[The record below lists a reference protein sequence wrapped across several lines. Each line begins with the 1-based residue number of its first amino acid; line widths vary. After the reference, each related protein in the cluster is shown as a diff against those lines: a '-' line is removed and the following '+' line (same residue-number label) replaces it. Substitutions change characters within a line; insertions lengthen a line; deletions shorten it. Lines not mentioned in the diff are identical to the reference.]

1 MRTTSS
7 PPMTKIWFALIAI
20 GLLVAL
26 AACGSTTDTGS
37 GSAPTATANTSTSAP
52 TATQG
57 NGSGGKYG
65 NGGVTPT
72 AATGSTPTAATSAN
86 TVGVS
91 NFTFSPGALTVHV
104 GDKVT
109 WTNNDSVA
117 HTVTSD
123 NGKFDS
129 STLAP
134 GASFSFKFT
143 KAGTYDYHCNIHTSM
158 HGSII
163 VQ

>member
-7 PPMTKIWFALIAI
+7 TPMTKIWFALIAI

-37 GSAPTATANTSTSAP
+37 APTATANSSASTPA
-52 TATQG
+52 ATQG
-57 NGSGGKYG
+57 NGNGGKYG

-72 AATGSTPTAATSAN
+72 VATGSTPTAATGSN

-129 STLAP
+129 NTLAP
-134 GASFSFKFT
+134 GTSFSFKFT
-143 KAGTYDYHCNIHTSM
+143 KAGTYDYHCNIHSSM

-163 VQ
+163 VK

>member
-7 PPMTKIWFALIAI
+7 TPMTKIWFALIAV

-37 GSAPTATANTSTSAP
+37 GSAPTATANTSTSTPA
-52 TATQG
+52 ATQG
-57 NGSGGKYG
+57 NGYG
-65 NGGVTPT
+65 NNGVTPT
-72 AATGSTPTAATSAN
+72 TATGSTPTASAGGN
-86 TVGVS
+86 AVCVS

-123 NGKFDS
+123 TKKFDS
-129 STLAP
+129 NTLAP
-134 GASFSFKFT
+134 GATFSFKFT
-143 KAGTYDYHCNIHTSM
+143 KAGTYNYHCNIHSSM

>member
-7 PPMTKIWFALIAI
+7 TPMTKIWFALIAI

-37 GSAPTATANTSTSAP
+37 APTATANSSASTPA
-52 TATQG
+52 ATQG
-57 NGSGGKYG
+57 NGNGGKYG

-72 AATGSTPTAATSAN
+72 VATGSTPTAATGSN

-109 WTNNDSVA
+109 WTNND
-117 HTVTSD
+117 
-123 NGKFDS
+123 
-129 STLAP
+129 
-134 GASFSFKFT
+134 
-143 KAGTYDYHCNIHTSM
+143 
-158 HGSII
+158 
-163 VQ
+163 